1 MELLDPTMCLR
12 IPMIDSLGTVQ
23 VDFGHLWIRPLG
35 KSQAAVQV
43 WTGPRKALVAGPG
56 NTANGST
63 NQSKADDHLILSTN
77 QRPMFAGQWGSR
89 WSGVNITAAKTAGGE
104 SCSFSGF
111 KYTKTQIQIN
121 KDANTNIQAMGVE
134 WSDVNITAAETAK
147 GESYSFAF
155 FNDDYHDKEENK
167 E

>member
-1 MELLDPTMCLR
+1 MFKEPILELLDPTMCLR

-23 VDFGHLWIRPLG
+23 VDFGHLWILPLG

-77 QRPMFAGQWGSR
+77 QSPVFADQWGSR

-111 KYTKTQIQIN
+111 N
-121 KDANTNIQAMGVE
+121 
-134 WSDVNITAAETAK
+134 
-147 GESYSFAF
+147 
-155 FNDDYHDKEENK
+155 DYHGHEDEDEEEGEDEAVTRNG
-167 E
+167 EGGNSLFR

>member
-1 MELLDPTMCLR
+1 MCLR

-23 VDFGHLWIRPLG
+23 VDFGHLWILPLG

-77 QRPMFAGQWGSR
+77 QRPMFADQWGSR

-111 KYTKTQIQIN
+111 DDY
-121 KDANTNIQAMGVE
+121 V
-134 WSDVNITAAETAK
+134 K
-147 GESYSFAF
+147 GE
-155 FNDDYHDKEENK
+155 DGEKE
-167 E
+167 